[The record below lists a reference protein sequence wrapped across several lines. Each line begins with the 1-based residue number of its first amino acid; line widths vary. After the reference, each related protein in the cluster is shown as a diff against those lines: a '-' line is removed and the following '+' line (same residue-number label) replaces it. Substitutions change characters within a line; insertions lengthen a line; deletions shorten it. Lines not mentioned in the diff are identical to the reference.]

1 LQGTKAEAKMS
12 RLEIVESII
21 AMTEPLAYP
30 RGERLPLYLWP
41 LTDIDTGDDAESEQ
55 IIADL
60 DARGMA
66 VVSTWN
72 HDDTEASLERAL
84 RIGGIQKKLG
94 IGINISATL
103 LMHRFCNGDPE
114 TAHITDSG
122 DRFFDPSFSKSVD
135 MGCPFA
141 LRHRYDEIR
150 DRIASFA
157 KAYRDRDLEVGFIF
171 ADWEID
177 GPIEWNG
184 AWESS
189 RRCARCRQNIP
200 DIENFTAFQNALREI
215 RSDIQKKT
223 YADVMRSYFPNVLVG
238 NYAVYPHN
246 GCRYWYDFFEKFVEG
261 APHVKDQRAIY
272 RKWSHEF
279 DDTGYTYAMPVV
291 YTWHPTFSWYDFKNP
306 DYHWFYNMLLVAS
319 NAGANTPGDI
329 PIISFMHW
337 NTTDPPADP
346 DLAVPQLS
354 KEIYQEL
361 LWHMLL
367 RGHDTF
373 FLWCPLDESVE
384 ETLLLH
390 EVYAEALAYRDYLDK
405 GRPITF
411 AVPAS
416 DGPVVSG
423 LRLGNRVLARRTDF
437 TDRSDTLVVAVDE
450 QEISVPRSLG
460 LCQILDVE

>member
-1 LQGTKAEAKMS
+1 MEAEAHMS

-21 AMTEPLAYP
+21 AKTEPLAHP

-41 LTDIDTGDDAESEQ
+41 LTDIDTEDDADAER
-55 IIADL
+55 IIKDL
-60 DARGMA
+60 GERGMA

-72 HDDTEASLERAL
+72 HNDMEGSLERAL
-84 RIGGIQKKLG
+84 RTGGIQKKLG
-94 IGINISATL
+94 LGINISATL
-103 LMHRFCNGDPE
+103 LMHRLCNGDPE

-122 DRFFDPSFSKSVD
+122 ERFFDASFSNSVD

-141 LRHRYDEIR
+141 LRHRYGEIR
-150 DRIASFA
+150 DRISSFA
-157 KAYRDRDLEVGFIF
+157 QAYRDSDLEVEFIF
-171 ADWEID
+171 TDWEID

-184 AWESS
+184 AWASS
-189 RRCARCRQNIP
+189 RRCARCTQNIP

-223 YADVMRSYFPNVLVG
+223 YADVMRSLFPNVLVG

-246 GCRYWYDFFEKFVEG
+246 GYRYWYDFFETFVEG

-291 YTWHPTFSWYDFKNP
+291 YTWYPTFSWYDFKNP

-319 NAGANTPGDI
+319 NAGAHTPGDI

-337 NTTDPPADP
+337 NTTDPPTDP
-346 DLAVPQLS
+346 DPGVPQLS
-354 KEIYQEL
+354 KEMYQEL

-367 RGHDTF
+367 RGHDSF
-373 FLWCPLDESVE
+373 FLWCPRDESVE

-390 EVYAEALAYRDYLDK
+390 EVYAEALEFRDYLDR
-405 GRPITF
+405 GHPITF
-411 AVPAS
+411 AVPES
-416 DGPVVSG
+416 DGSVISG
-423 LRLGNRVLARRTDF
+423 LKLGNRILVRRTDF
-437 TDRSDTLVVAVDE
+437 TEQSDPVVVTVDKR
-450 QEISVPRSLG
+450 QIDVPRRPG
-460 LCQILDVE
+460 LCQILELE